1 MKNPLDIPKIVLP
14 LSSLTLKTFK
24 NMREIK
30 TNKMDWTVQETEVN
44 KNKMTKIKENPS
56 TGLYCYRREWLDTA
70 CASPRTT
77 DTSTRRLNGIS
88 TTGSPSPSV
97 KKIQNNFGISGLFS

>member
-44 KNKMTKIKENPS
+44 KNNSK
-56 TGLYCYRREWLDTA
+56 
-70 CASPRTT
+70 
-77 DTSTRRLNGIS
+77 
-88 TTGSPSPSV
+88 
-97 KKIQNNFGISGLFS
+97 

>member
-1 MKNPLDIPKIVLP
+1 MK
-14 LSSLTLKTFK
+14 
-24 NMREIK
+24 EIK

-70 CASPRTT
+70 RKPNYCYEVVQPVGKDMRYPSASDFGVFAMCISKNDRYL
-77 DTSTRRLNGIS
+77 DEKIEWYLNNGF
-88 TTGSPSPSV
+88 SV
-97 KKIQNNFGISGLFS
+97 PFSQRNKK